1 MSKFSKLRQTPVLFF
16 SDSWVARRLFG
27 NENTSAI
34 KMEERE
40 KPQTPPKAKAAA
52 TNDLPSWYNPRP
64 GPELSEALASPEPLF
79 LYLPWIE
86 LQTGSLIS
94 RLPTCPEYSIA
105 SLDLFQ
111 NLDTHENRRD
121 ISRFPRE
128 NPALYRRML
137 ARRLVPLR
145 NRISGVIFTFDWAPI
160 ARIASNL
167 CEELSIPR
175 ILIPHESVFAD
186 RDKYYRDSI
195 SGANVPLADIVLG
208 WGEMQRE
215 IFTERGYP
223 NARFRS
229 TGAPKFDVYKDYTP
243 HLTRAEH
250 HRLFGL
256 DPQRETV
263 LFCAQPLDSQFN
275 TQQARETQRAIIG
288 DLLDFCD
295 GRGAQ
300 LIVRMPPSK
309 DAILNR
315 DLSDRLEISAFAA
328 MDEATCYL
336 VPPEEAVCHADL
348 VTSVNSTMLFEAW
361 LMGRRALSTKY
372 LEFDQIWEK
381 VGIPA
386 ATGREAMFK
395 KATDLLEDANWAP
408 DSQGMEWA
416 ARMFGNG
423 SFDGKAGARISALLS
438 DIATG
443 RFDLTMR
450 PDAADRA
457 LNAYQ
462 EEGTVGIFG
471 LPTASGAEGVQKH
484 LVSLVG
490 AQKRA
495 QTLKM
500 KKQPAKLHVKAQPA
514 ELHAIDVFL
523 QWGVTPNDNKKHQEQ
538 LARTLGRP
546 TIIVEDGFIRSLDI
560 GLSGTPALSIIMD
573 DKTAYYDAT
582 RPSRLAMLLEDGP
595 ALTEP
600 ENSRAHAAIK
610 KIVAARVS
618 KYNHAPDVPLTL
630 GDPTRPKILLV
641 DQRYGD
647 QSVASGLA
655 DERSFKAMLADALTY
670 KDHDIIIKQHPDA
683 TKGGKESYF
692 DSRATAFAKHRNGAF
707 IVDYDINPYALFDVA
722 EKVFVVTSGMGFEA
736 LMAGREVHCYGA
748 PFYAGWGVT
757 HDKIQVPFRTRPR
770 TLEEIFYFAY
780 ISLSRYYHPDWE
792 RRCEVEDLVDYIKS
806 RK

>member
-1 MSKFSKLRQTPVLFF
+1 MSKFSKLRNTPALFF
-16 SDSWVARRLFG
+16 SDSWVARRLRG
-27 NENTSAI
+27 DDNTSAVKKTYI
-34 KMEERE
+34 AKNKVTP
-40 KPQTPPKAKAAA
+40 KPQTSLQVKASAS
-52 TNDLPSWYNPRP
+52 NDLPSWYNSRP
-64 GPELSEALASPEPLF
+64 GPELSEALASQEPLF

-86 LQTGSLIS
+86 LQTDSLINS
-94 RLPTCPEYSIA
+94 IPSSCEYRIA
-105 SLDLFQ
+105 PLDLFQ
-111 NLDTHENRRD
+111 NLDTHVTRRD
-121 ISRFPRE
+121 ISRFTRE
-128 NPALYRRML
+128 NPVLFRRML

-145 NRISGVIFTFDWAPI
+145 NRISGVIFTFDWAPV
-160 ARIASNL
+160 ARIAANL
-167 CEELSIPR
+167 CEELAIPR
-175 ILIPHESVFAD
+175 ILMPHESVFAD
-186 RDKYYRDSI
+186 REKYYRDNI

-223 NARFRS
+223 DARFRS
-229 TGAPKFDVYKDYTP
+229 MGAPKFDVYNNYTP
-243 HLTRAEH
+243 YLTRAEH

-256 DPQRETV
+256 TPERETV
-263 LFCAQPLDSQFN
+263 LFSAQPLDSQFN
-275 TQQARETQRAIIG
+275 TQQARETQRAVIG

-295 GRGAQ
+295 KREAQ

-309 DAILNR
+309 DQILNKALR
-315 DLSDRLEISAFAA
+315 DRIETSSFAA
-328 MDEATCYL
+328 VDVATCYL

-361 LMGRRALSTKY
+361 LMGRRALSAKY

-386 ATGREAMFK
+386 AKGRDELFK
-395 KATDLLEDANWAP
+395 KATTLLEDANWAP

-416 ARMFGNG
+416 GRMFGIG
-423 SFDGKAGARISALLS
+423 SFDGKAGARISMLLA

-443 RFDLTMR
+443 RFSLTMR
-450 PDAADRA
+450 PNAADRA
-457 LNAYQ
+457 LDTSQ

-471 LPTASGAEGVQKH
+471 LPTANGAKGTQKH

-490 AQKRA
+490 AQDRA
-495 QTLKM
+495 QTLEM
-500 KKQPAKLHVKAQPA
+500 KTQPAK
-514 ELHAIDVFL
+514 LHAIDVFL
-523 QWGVTPNDNKKHQEQ
+523 QWGVTPTNNKEYQKQ

-582 RPSRLAMLLEDGP
+582 RPSRLSMLLEEGP

-600 ENSRAHAAIK
+600 EHARANAAIK

-618 KYNHAPDVPLTL
+618 KYNHAPDVALTL

-641 DQRYGD
+641 DQRKGD
-647 QSVASGLA
+647 QSVVSGLA
-655 DERSFKAMLADALTY
+655 NERSFKTMLADALTF
-670 KDHDIIIKQHPDA
+670 KDHDIIIKQHPDT
-683 TKGGKESYF
+683 TKGGKETYF
-692 DSRATAFAKHRNGAF
+692 DFPSTAFAKHMDHVF
-707 IVDYDINPYALFDVA
+707 IVDYDVNPYALFDVA

-757 HDKIQVPFRTRPR
+757 HDKIQVPVRTRPR
-770 TLEEIFYFAY
+770 TLEDIFHFAY

-792 RRCEVEDLVDYIKS
+792 RRCEVEELVDYIAS